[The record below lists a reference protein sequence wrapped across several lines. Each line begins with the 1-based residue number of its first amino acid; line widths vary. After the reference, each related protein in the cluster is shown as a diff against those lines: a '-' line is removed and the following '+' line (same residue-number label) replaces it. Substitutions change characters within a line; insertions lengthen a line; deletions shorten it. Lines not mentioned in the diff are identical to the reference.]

1 MSSAQQGL
9 WLAQKMTPE
18 VSNNPTMLWD
28 IAGEI
33 DLGVLDVA
41 LRRVFSETEATLVNF
56 REEADGLRQVIS
68 APGRLEP
75 FAVDVSA
82 EEDPERAARA
92 LLTGLVREPFDL
104 AHDML
109 FRVGSIRLAPARCLL
124 VVIFHH
130 TVADGFSVVSLLSR
144 RVAEVYTAL
153 HDGQPVPPSQFEGP
167 RALYEADRNYRKSPR
182 FAEDARFWKDYLAD
196 SPTPAQLP
204 RPGAGA
210 PGALS
215 PGSGERVEP
224 ADSWAGLAGAIGM
237 VSRVVTV
244 PGAEAAQWERTA
256 AQIGVRMST
265 LLVSAAAV
273 YLGRRCGLSDPL
285 FSLSVKNRRG
295 ALGHTPGL
303 TLNIVPIRARVPLS
317 SSFADIATA
326 VGEDVRVLLGHAEH
340 HITEIQR
347 GTGATGS
354 GRSPFG
360 PLVNVMPFVEA
371 LDFAG
376 SQAHLL
382 LGSWGIVEDLG
393 ISTYYDGREGGDLHI
408 RMDAPPALHT
418 EAELLAI
425 CRELV
430 EFIRAAVDRP
440 DIPVGRL
447 DILRPD
453 HRDLLTQLNDTA
465 APNPELTIPDLVRRQ
480 AEARPDAVAVTA
492 DGTSLTYR
500 ELEERSGRLAAELRR
515 RGVGPDSLV
524 AVVLPRSLEL
534 VTALLAVLKAGG
546 AYVPID
552 PAHPVERVELMMS
565 DVRPVLALTRTEH
578 AGVVPEDT
586 CPSVL
591 LDRLGALPDVVV
603 GSVGPVDRLAYVMFT
618 SGSTGAPKGIGVTQR
633 NMVDFVLDRGWSSG
647 HERVLL
653 RSPHAFDASTYELW
667 VPLTHGGTVVVAPPG
682 DLDTAT
688 LTEIL
693 ASGRITAVCLP
704 AALLNLIV
712 EHDPAC
718 LSGLTHVVTG
728 GERALPATI
737 RRAVRAC
744 PTTTF
749 VNVYGPTETTVAAT
763 CHSVTGGDPI
773 GDEIPIGLPTDNTR
787 VYVLDGAL
795 RLVPPGNAGEL
806 YLAGSGLARGYVGR
820 HGLTAERFVAC
831 PYGEAGERMY
841 RTGDIVSLAPSG
853 ELVFLGRADE
863 QVKIRGF
870 RIEPGEIEAV
880 LETHPGVTGAGV
892 IARED
897 PGAGGGKQL
906 VGYAAPADSVTAD
919 ELREFVAQRLPEFM
933 VPAVFVLLDQL
944 PVSPNGKLDRAALPA
959 PEVGAERYRAPRTP
973 REEAL
978 ARMFAEL
985 TGLDRVGIDDNFF
998 LLGGHSLLAA
1008 RLVNQVRAELGAE
1021 ISIGQ
1026 VFEAP
1031 TVADLAERLDTGAP
1045 VRPPL
1050 EPMPRPDRVPLSYAQ
1065 QRLWFLHRFE
1075 SPSATYH
1082 IPAVFRLTGEL
1093 DVAALTAAL
1102 GDVVARHEALRT
1114 LIAEDEQGVSYQRVV
1129 PAHEAA
1135 VDLPVVP
1142 VSPAAFTE
1150 AVTASAARLFD
1161 LTRDLP
1167 VRADLLRLSDREH
1180 VLVLVLHH
1188 IAGDGESVV
1197 PLGRDLSA
1205 AYASRHAGHAPTW
1218 SDLPVQYIDYALWQR
1233 QLLAEKAGQES
1244 LLDHQLSYWKEEL
1257 ADIPQPLS
1265 LPVDRPRP
1273 PVATHRGDLLDFTV
1287 GPELL
1292 AQVDELA
1299 REHGVTASIVLQAA
1313 LAVLLHQ
1320 MGSGDDIAIGSP
1332 IAGRTDEA
1340 SADLIGFFVNTWVLR
1355 VHLAGD
1361 MPFERI
1367 LEQVRDKALAAYD
1380 HQDVP
1385 FDRLVELINPDRS
1398 LAYHP
1403 LFQVMFA
1410 WQDTLPGF
1418 DLADVRAEWSV
1429 ASTGTAKFDLLFNL
1443 GPDPD
1448 GQGLRCGIEY
1458 ATDLFDRATVE
1469 RIAGRFIRVLR
1480 QVVGEP
1486 ARPVGTVDVLDTS
1499 EWAWLTEGYTGAVA
1513 PASVTAAHASDAA
1526 APETTLPEELAR
1538 RVAATPDAVAVLAD
1552 RTALTY
1558 QELDTRANRLA
1569 HELIRHGVGP
1579 ETVVAVALA
1588 RSPELAVAL
1597 LAVLKSGGAYLPVD
1611 PEDTGARTQFVLSD
1625 ARPRVIVTNEA
1636 TSAVLPG
1643 GDLPHLL
1650 ITEEVHPE
1658 DGHPDAAPC
1667 PARPDGLA
1675 CLLYV
1680 SGPTGQ
1686 PKGVALTHRNV
1697 LSLFTGARARCG
1709 FGPDDV
1715 WTWSHSPASDVSV
1728 WEMWGALLHGGRA
1741 VAVPSDVASS
1751 PEALWDLVVC
1761 DGVTVLSLVHSDF
1774 HELTRSALATFEH
1787 GLSSALRWVFLS
1799 GEETDPAGLQGWH
1812 PSQLPGAPTLV
1823 HTYGSA
1829 ETTVQVSHLDLT
1841 EALADQ
1847 DAVPAGR
1854 PIDGVRAYV
1863 LGPGLTPLPPGA
1875 VGEVYVAGAGVARGY
1890 HGSPGLTARWF
1901 VPDPYGPPGS
1911 RMYRTGDLARYD
1923 RAGGIEFTGRADAQV
1938 RIGGVR
1944 IDPAEIEAALLA
1956 YPGVARAAVVARDHL
1971 GEKRLVAYVAPVG
1984 PADTSGAVSIGD
1996 VDVDLNAGVT
2006 VGELRAFV
2014 ARRLPDSMVPAA
2026 IVVLDSLPV
2035 TAAGKLDR
2043 AALPEPERTGRA
2055 YRVPSSATEV
2065 ALARIYAEV
2074 LGLDRVGADDDF
2086 FAVGGESIRS
2096 IQVAVRARA
2105 AGIEITPRQVFE
2117 CRTVARLA
2125 EVAGVAAGV
2134 RGAALEELDG
2144 GALGWMPLTPIARY
2158 VLELGGNCDAFS
2170 QSMVLELPDGIDMVG
2185 LSTTLTAVLSH
2196 HPVLRSR
2203 LVAEPEAG
2211 LVVGDPVTVDGLIR
2225 QTDWDGGWSGAD
2237 WDRVLARELR
2247 AAADQL
2253 EPTVGHM
2260 ARFVWFRSPR
2270 GQGRLLVVLHHLVVD
2285 GVSWQILLSDL
2296 ATAWR
2301 RVSEGRAVELPPQ
2314 TTSVRRWSHALIEEA
2329 ARPGREA
2336 ESVLWKRVL
2345 SGPDPLLGTRPL
2357 DPSIDLM
2364 STGDSV
2370 QVELS
2375 AEVTRL
2381 LLTTLPAAF
2390 RCGANDGLLAALA
2403 VAVRQW
2409 RADGDPSVLIRLEG
2423 HGREEQVVPGA
2434 DLSRAVGWF
2443 TSMSPVR
2450 LDVGAHDP
2458 DEVCS
2463 GGPAA
2468 GDLMKSVKE
2477 QLLAIP
2483 DKGIG
2488 YGLLR
2493 YLNPRTRAELAPYPA
2508 GQITF
2513 NYLGG
2518 SPSADLPEEVR
2529 GLGWAPAP
2537 EAGGLLAPLA
2547 ADLPMM
2553 SALDVTAAVTGD
2565 GGARRL
2571 SATFSFA
2578 SGVLSREQVRE
2589 LAHAWQAALEGLAR
2603 HAASPEAGG
2612 LTPSDVS
2619 LVAVG
2624 QREIDRWR
2632 ARHAGLADI
2641 WPLTPLQSGLL
2652 FHASL
2657 AGSSFDAYQVQ
2668 LVFHLAGQV
2677 DPERMRVAGQA
2688 LLDRHASLRAGF
2700 VSAASGEPVQIV
2712 VDGVTLPWQDL
2723 DLRDLPAPERDEA
2736 LGRFLAEGLA
2746 SHFALD
2752 TPPLL
2757 RLTLARTGP
2766 ERAELVLT
2774 SHHVLFDGWSLPILM
2789 KELLHLYATGGDPSA
2804 LPRHRDYGLFLE
2816 WLTRQDRDEAADV
2829 WAEELDGIEE
2839 PTLVVARTASET
2851 SAPELTKSEPEVSEQ
2866 PASDPAASEATAS
2879 GSLAAAPA
2887 TAEIGHIDVPL
2898 SAADS
2903 QELSRRAAE
2912 LGVTVNT
2919 VLQGAW
2925 GLLLAAL
2932 TGRQDVVFG
2941 ATVSGRPPA
2950 VAGADSM
2957 VGMFVN
2963 TVPVRVRCTP
2973 SDTAAGL
2980 LTGLQDRQAALLEH
2994 HHYGLTDIHR
3004 LTGLDAL
3011 FDTLVAFE
3019 SYPVDRAGI
3028 SDANAAAGIEVTGI
3042 RPFTVTHYPMTV
3054 MASADPHLRLSLQY
3068 RQGLFQRE
3076 AAEAIAAR
3084 FARVLR
3090 FFTGAPDRPV
3100 AEADVLAPGERERL
3114 LYAYNDTAAS
3124 VSAVTLPDLFARQAA
3139 QTPTAVAV
3147 VDETTTLTYQ
3157 QLNARANRLAHG
3169 LIAHGVGPEAVVA
3182 VALPRSAD
3190 LVVAILSVLKA
3201 GGSYLPVD
3209 PDFPGT
3215 RLDFVLTDAR
3225 PRLILTDDATAA
3237 VLPCPDIP
3245 RARLDEL
3252 AATTATDPAH
3262 RARPDNPAYLM
3273 YTSGSTGTPKGVVI
3287 THGNV
3292 VNGVAQLVDRLG
3304 VPAGWRM
3311 LAGTSIGFD
3320 VSVFEMFTTLATGGT
3335 VEVVRDVLVLG
3346 ERESWAGGVISTVPS
3361 AFAELADRLP
3371 GRVSAD
3377 AVVFAGEA
3385 LPARL
3390 AVQAQ
3395 KTLPGTR
3402 VINAYGQSETFYA
3415 TAFTMPADQDGPS
3428 TGSVPIG
3435 TPLGNVRV
3443 YVLGHTLAPVPEG
3456 VTGELYVAGASMGRG
3471 YHGRAG
3477 LTAQRFVPD
3486 PYGPPGSRMY
3496 RTGDLGHWNADGELE
3511 YAGRADA
3518 QVKVRGYRIEPAEVE
3533 AALAAHPAVGQ
3544 AVVVPRTTSG
3554 TVRLVAYVVLGAPA
3568 SADELRAFIAARL
3581 PAFMVPSGVVVLDRF
3596 PLTPSGKLDRRALP
3610 EPEFAGTAYRAPRTR
3625 REEALAELFAEV
3637 LGVEQVGVDDDF
3649 FALGGHS
3656 LLATRLVGRIRAELD
3671 TEVPIRA
3678 VLEATTVARLAV
3690 RLVAGDQARR
3700 PALTRAERPERIP
3713 LSFAQRRLWF
3723 IDRFEGPSATYNLPL
3738 VVRLHGELNV
3748 AALGAAL
3755 LDLLGRHE
3763 SLRTLIA
3770 EDERGVAY
3778 QRVLL
3783 ADEVALDLPVLPV
3796 TEDEVPGTVAELIAQ
3811 AFDVYVEI
3819 PVRARL
3825 LRLARDEHVLV
3836 LVIHHIAAD
3845 GGSAAALTR
3854 DLSVAY
3860 AARREGRPPEWPDLP
3875 VQYADYTL
3883 WQSRLLGEESDPGS
3897 ILAQQSDYWRRELAD
3912 VPVPLALPTDRPRPP
3927 VASHRGGRVDFTIDP
3942 GVMAGVEALARGG
3955 EATASMVLQSALAVL
3970 VHQLGGGDDVTIG
3983 SPIAGRTDEAL
3994 AELVGF
4000 FVNTWVLRVGLSGNP
4015 SFAELLDQVRDK
4027 AMTAYD
4033 NQDAP
4038 FERLVEL
4045 INPERSTAYHPLFQ
4059 IMFAWQ
4065 NTVPL
4070 DLDLRGLRIEEE
4082 PVPAATA
4089 KFDLLVNLT
4098 PDPADG
4104 GALGV
4109 FEYATDLFDQ
4119 DTVERLAAQFV
4130 QVLRQ
4135 VVDDPAVRIGSVD
4148 ILDEG
4153 ERDRLVRDFNDTAA
4167 PLPALTV
4174 VDLFDR
4180 QAAETPDA
4188 VAVVCGDTELTYRE
4202 LAARAGRLA
4211 QALAREG
4218 VGPETLVAV
4227 ALPRTPDLVAAL
4239 LAVLMTGGA
4248 YLPIDP
4254 AYPSGRLGHVLAD
4267 ARPRLVLTDPAT
4279 EEVLPHDDTPR
4290 LYLDDLRGEP
4300 NRPRAAVSQQNL
4312 AYLMYTS
4319 GSTGTPKG
4327 VGITHEGVTN
4337 GVLAL
4342 ISAAGVTRGTRM
4354 MAGTS
4359 VNFDVSLFELF
4370 TTLCAGGT
4378 VELVRDVLV
4387 LDERGGWSGGVIS
4400 TVPSVFADL
4409 VERIADRTTVDTVVF
4424 AGEALRSGLVR
4435 RVRAELPGVRLIN
4448 AYGQSES
4455 FYASTFEVPSHV
4467 EQLDTDTVP
4476 VGRPLANMRMYVLGA
4491 GLAPVPTG
4499 VAGELYVAG
4508 PVGRGYHGR
4517 PGLTAERF
4525 VPDPFGPEGARMF
4538 RTGDLAR
4545 WNQDGQLEYAG
4556 RADAQ
4561 VKVRGFR
4568 IEPGEVEAALTAYP
4582 GVAQAVVI
4590 ATESGSGGKRLLGY
4604 VVPAGAAPADSV
4616 DLTAGVSAGELRGF
4630 VAARLPDY
4638 MVPAAFVVLDRLP
4651 LTANGKL
4658 DRAAL
4663 PEPEFTGT
4671 TYRAPG
4677 SAQEQILAEVYAE
4690 VLGLAEVGID
4700 DDFFAIGGDSI
4711 RSIQVVTRS
4720 RALGVEVTPRQVF
4733 ECRTVAEL
4741 AESALANGTP
4751 SAGQGLPELDGGG
4764 TGWMPHLPAARH
4776 LLELGGGH
4784 DRFSMAMALDL
4795 PKDINWDGLLATVS
4809 AVVDRHDVLRSHL
4822 VTEPEEGLVVTAPGS
4837 VDVGLWMG
4845 LADWDPA
4852 DVWERRVAEELDAA
4866 AGRLEPAAGVMAQFV
4881 WLRHDEGPGWLL
4893 VVLHHLVVDGVS
4905 WRILLPDFAAAWER
4919 VRDGRPA
4926 ALPEVATSARR
4937 WSHAVV
4943 EEASRPVR
4951 EAELPVWRGQL
4962 SGPDPVIGSRRL
4974 DPAVDVTST
4983 VDTVR
4988 AELSAPT
4995 TEALLTTVPAAFHG
5009 GVNDGLL
5016 AALALAV
5023 RQWRDTEDTSVLLR
5037 LEGHGR
5043 EEQVVPGADLSRTL
5057 GWFTSMFPVRLE
5069 VGGIDVEE
5077 VLGGGE
5083 AAARLIKSVKEQL
5096 LAIPDKG
5103 IGYGLLRYLNPQT
5116 GSELA
5121 GCPQAQIGFNYLGQF
5136 TSSDMPETVRDLGWS
5151 AVPGI
5156 GAPTP
5161 DADMP
5166 VMSAL
5171 EVSAAVID
5179 TDQGPRL
5186 TTVFTFPTG
5195 VLSSGEVRKLADLW
5209 CAALEGLA
5217 RHVAQ
5222 PGAGGLTP
5230 SDLPLVSVSQY
5241 DIDKWEERHP
5251 GVVDVWPLS
5260 AMQSGMLFHS
5270 MLADTSSDPY
5280 HMQLVFHLAGPVDPA
5295 RMRAAG
5301 QALLNR
5307 FAALRTAFVNDSAG
5321 HLVQLV
5327 LDGVELPWRQLD
5339 LSELA
5344 EDERQRAFE
5353 RLLAEDQAAHFDP
5366 AVPPLLRMTWVGM
5379 GPDRSELVFTANH
5392 ALFDGW
5398 SLPLLMQDLLRLYGT
5413 RADTSVLPRT
5423 RSYRDFLAWLAQ
5435 RDREE
5440 SARAWAEELAGLQE
5454 PTTLVPDARPGAAQ
5468 KGYGQVEVAL
5478 PSDVARELSRRA
5490 AELGITLNTVV
5501 QGAWA
5506 IVLGQLTGRQD
5517 LVFGATVSGR
5527 PPAVADADSMVGLFI
5542 NTVPV
5547 RVRCAPQDTLAGL
5560 LTDLQ
5565 ARQAALL
5572 DHHSYGLIDI
5582 QEAAGLGN
5590 LFDSIVVFESFPVD
5604 RVGLTDAHTSAG
5616 IAITGIRPLTGTHYP
5631 LMVAADAA
5639 PYLRVGLQYQDTW
5652 FDRVT
5657 AQDIAA
5663 RLGRVLR
5670 HLAADPGLPVRLVDM
5685 LGQAERDRLLHEVND
5700 TAEPVPALTV
5710 PALFE
5715 RQAAA
5720 TPDAVAVVFDGAT
5733 LTYQE
5738 VNTRANR
5745 LAHRLIEHGVGPERQ
5760 VALLLPR
5767 SADLVVAMLAVL
5779 KAGGA
5784 YVPVDPAYPADRVRL
5799 MLTDVASVAVLTD
5812 QATAGGL
5819 PTTALP
5825 CLLVEEELLVDG
5837 AGGDTAPDPTD
5848 AHRIGALRPGNLA
5861 YVIYTSGS
5869 TGTPKGVAMTHDNVV
5884 NSVSTMASLLGTG
5897 AAPRVLAS
5905 TSVSFDVSVFEIFTT
5920 LGTGGSVEVVRDILA
5935 LGEREAWSGS
5945 VLSSA
5950 PSAFDELLH
5959 HLGTTVTADTVVFAG
5974 EPLTPAVLDRTRAAM
5989 PGVRIVNGYG
5999 PTETFYAS
6007 TYTVPDASA
6016 VPDTGAGGAPGP
6028 GSVPIGGPLGN
6039 VRMYVLDEW
6048 LRPVPPGVAG
6058 ELYIAGAGLARGY
6071 LGQPALTATRFVP
6084 DPFDAE
6090 RGGSRLYR
6098 TGDVVRWTPAGVL
6111 EYLGRADDQV
6121 KVRGFRIEPG
6131 EIEAVLASHPGVSQA
6146 VVVARDLQMGGGKQ
6160 LAGYV
6165 VPVRPGTPAEGMEPL
6180 DGAAVRR
6187 FAGERLPDFMVPAVV
6202 TVIDAVPLTP
6212 NGKLDRQALP
6222 DPEFDAV
6229 NEYRPPRTARE
6240 QALAEL
6246 FAEVLGVDRVGIDDD
6261 FFLLGGHSLLATRLI
6276 ARIRAALGVEVPIRL
6291 VFESPTVA
6299 GLAAKW
6305 TDMAASRR
6313 PRLRKMTEE

>member
-1 MSSAQQGL
+1 MPASAPSGLLRRTEGTAILLSFGVSAAQQGL

-28 IAGEI
+28 IAGEV
-33 DLGVLDVA
+33 DLGVLDDA
-41 LRRVFSETEATLVNF
+41 LRRVFGETEAALVNF

-68 APGRLEP
+68 FPGRLAP
-75 FAVDVSA
+75 FTADVSE

-92 LLTGLVREPFDL
+92 LLADLVREPFDL
-104 AHDML
+104 ARDTL
-109 FRVGSIRLAPARCLL
+109 FRVGSVRLAPARCLL

-130 TVADGFSVVSLLSR
+130 TVADGFGVVSLLSH

-153 HDGQPVPPSQFEGP
+153 HNGQPVPPSRFEGP
-167 RALYEADRNYRKSPR
+167 QALYEADRNYRESPR
-182 FAEDARFWKDYLAD
+182 FAEDAQFWKDYLAD
-196 SPTPAQLP
+196 SPPPAQLP
-204 RPGAGA
+204 RPGVGA
-210 PGALS
+210 SGAL
-215 PGSGERVEP
+215 GRDSGERGES
-224 ADSWAGLAGAIGM
+224 ADIWAGLAGAIGM
-237 VSRVVTV
+237 ASRVISV
-244 PGAEAAQWERTA
+244 PGAEAAQWERA
-256 AQIGVRMST
+256 AAKIGVRMST
-265 LLVSAAAV
+265 FLVAAAAV

-295 ALGHTPGL
+295 ALGRTPGL

-317 SSFADIATA
+317 SSFTDIAAA
-326 VGEDVRVLLGHAEH
+326 VGEDVRVLLGHAEY
-340 HITEIQR
+340 HISDIQR
-347 GTGATGS
+347 GAGATGS
-354 GRSPFG
+354 GRSSFG
-360 PLVNVMPFVEA
+360 PLVNVMPFVKA

-393 ISTYYDGREGGDLHI
+393 ISTYYDGREDGDLHI

-418 EAELLAI
+418 GSDLLRM
-425 CRELV
+425 CGDLV

-440 DIPVGRL
+440 DLPVGRL
-447 DILRPD
+447 EVLRPA
-453 HRDLLTQLNDTA
+453 HRDLLARLNDTA
-465 APNPELTIPDLVRRQ
+465 TPHPELTIPDLVRRQ
-480 AEARPDAVAVTA
+480 AEATPDAVAVSA
-492 DGTSLTYR
+492 DGISLTYR
-500 ELEERSGRLAAELRR
+500 ELEERSGGLAAELRR

-524 AVVLPRSLEL
+524 AVVLPRSPEL

-552 PAHPVERVELMMS
+552 PAHPVERVGLMMS
-565 DVRPVLALTRTEH
+565 DARPALALTRTEH
-578 AGVVPEDT
+578 AGAVPEST

-591 LDRLGALPDVVV
+591 LDRLGPLSDAVA
-603 GSVGPVDRLAYVMFT
+603 GSGGPVDRLAYVMFT
-618 SGSTGAPKGIGVTQR
+618 SGSTGAPKGIGVTHR
-633 NMVDFVLDRGWSSG
+633 NMVDFVLDRAWSSG

-688 LTEIL
+688 LTGIL
-693 ASGRITAVCLP
+693 AGGRITAVCLP

-763 CHSVTGGDPI
+763 CHSVTAGDPV
-773 GDEIPIGLPTDNTR
+773 GDEVPIGLPTDNTR
-787 VYVLDGAL
+787 AHVLDGAL
-795 RLVPPGNAGEL
+795 RRVPPGSAGEL
-806 YLAGSGLARGYVGR
+806 YLSGPGLARGYVGR

-841 RTGDIVSLAPSG
+841 RTGDIVALAPSG
-853 ELVFLGRADE
+853 RLVFLGRADD

-880 LETHPGVTGAGV
+880 LETHPDVTAAGV
-892 IARED
+892 VARED
-897 PGAGGGKQL
+897 PGAGGGRQL
-906 VGYAAPADSVTAD
+906 VAYAAPADSLTVG
-919 ELREFVAQRLPEFM
+919 EVREFLARRVPEFM
-933 VPAVFVLLDQL
+933 VPAAVVLLDRL
-944 PVSPNGKLDRAALPA
+944 PVSPNGKLDRAALPD
-959 PEVGAERYRAPRTP
+959 PEAGTETYRAPRTP

-985 TGLDRVGIDDNFF
+985 TGLDRIGIDDNFF

-1031 TVADLAERLDTGAP
+1031 TVAGLAERLDTGAP

-1050 EPMPRPDRVPLSYAQ
+1050 EPMPRPDPVPLSYAQ

-1075 SPSATYH
+1075 GPSATYH
-1082 IPAVFRLTGEL
+1082 IPAVFRLTGDL

-1114 LIAEDEQGVSYQRVV
+1114 LIAEDGQGVPYQRVV
-1129 PAHEAA
+1129 PASEA
-1135 VDLPVVP
+1135 VVGMPVVP
-1142 VSPAAFTE
+1142 VSPAALTE

-1161 LTRDLP
+1161 LARDLP
-1167 VRADLLRLSDREH
+1167 VRADLLRLSDRDH

-1197 PLGRDLSA
+1197 PLGRDLAA

-1218 SDLPVQYIDYALWQR
+1218 PELPVQYIDYTLWQR
-1233 QLLAEKAGQES
+1233 RLLAEKPGEES
-1244 LLDHQLSYWKEEL
+1244 LLAHQCSYWEREL
-1257 ADIPQPLS
+1257 AGIPQPLP

-1287 GPELL
+1287 GPELS

-1313 LAVLLHQ
+1313 LAVLLFQ
-1320 MGSGDDIAIGSP
+1320 MGGGDDITIGSP

-1355 VHLAGD
+1355 VRVAGD
-1361 MPFERI
+1361 LPFARV

-1380 HQDVP
+1380 HQEVP

-1398 LAYHP
+1398 LAHHP

-1418 DLADVRAEWSV
+1418 ELAGVRAEWSV

-1443 GPDPD
+1443 GPEPD
-1448 GQGLRCGIEY
+1448 GQGLRGGIEY
-1458 ATDLFDRATVE
+1458 ATDLFDRETVE
-1469 RIAGRFIRVLR
+1469 RMAGRFVRALR
-1480 QVVGEP
+1480 QVVGDP
-1486 ARPVGTVDVLDTS
+1486 ARPVGTVDVLDAG
-1499 EWAWLTEGYTGAVA
+1499 EWNRLTEGHTGAVA
-1513 PASVTAAHASDAA
+1513 PVPGTAA
-1526 APETTLPEELAR
+1526 PGTTLPGELAR
-1538 RVAATPDAVAVLAD
+1538 HVAATPHAVAVLAD

-1558 QELDTRANRLA
+1558 QELDTRAGLLA
-1569 HELIRHGVGP
+1569 RELTRQGVGP
-1579 ETVVAVALA
+1579 ETVVAVALP
-1588 RSPELAVAL
+1588 RSAELAVAL
-1597 LAVLKSGGAYLPVD
+1597 LAVLKSGGVYLPVD
-1611 PEDTGARTQFVLSD
+1611 PEDTSARTQFVLSD
-1625 ARPRVIVTNEA
+1625 ARPRVILTNEE
-1636 TSAVLPG
+1636 TLAVLPR

-1650 ITEEVHPE
+1650 ITEEVRPE
-1658 DGHPDAAPC
+1658 DGHPDAVPC

-1680 SGPTGQ
+1680 SGPTGR
-1686 PKGVALTHRNV
+1686 PEGVALTHRSV

-1728 WEMWGALLHGGRA
+1728 WELWGALLHGGRA
-1741 VAVPSDVASS
+1741 VVVPRDVARS
-1751 PEALWDLVVC
+1751 PEAFWDLVVC
-1761 DGVTVLSLVHSDF
+1761 DGVTVLSMVPSGF
-1774 HELTRSALATFEH
+1774 HELTRSAQASFEH
-1787 GLSSALRWVFLS
+1787 GLSSALRWVFLD
-1799 GEETDPAGLQGWH
+1799 GEETDPTGLQGWH
-1812 PSQLPGAPTLV
+1812 PSRLPGAPALV
-1823 HTYGSA
+1823 HTYGST
-1829 ETTVQVSHLDLT
+1829 ETTGQVSHLDLT

-1847 DAVPAGR
+1847 DTVVPAGWL
-1854 PIDGVRAYV
+1854 IDGARAHV

-1875 VGEVYVAGAGVARGY
+1875 VGEVYVAGPGVARGY
-1890 HGSPGLTARWF
+1890 HGSPGLTARRF

-1923 RAGGIEFTGRADAQV
+1923 RSGRMEFTGRADVQV
-1938 RIGGVR
+1938 RIGGAR

-1956 YPGVARAAVVARDHL
+1956 CPGVARAAVVARADHL
-1971 GEKRLVAYVAPVG
+1971 GEQRLVAYVAPVG
-1984 PADTSGAVSIGD
+1984 PADTGGAVSIGD

-2006 VGELRAFV
+2006 VGEVRAFV
-2014 ARRLPDSMVPAA
+2014 ARRLPDSMVPAV

-2035 TAAGKLDR
+2035 TAAGTLDR
-2043 AALPEPERTGRA
+2043 SALPEPEHTGRT
-2055 YRVPSSATEV
+2055 YRVPSSATET

-2117 CRTVARLA
+2117 CRTVTRLA
-2125 EVAGVAAGV
+2125 EVAGVAADG

-2144 GALGWMPLTPIARY
+2144 GALGWMPLAPIARY
-2158 VLELGGNCDAFS
+2158 VLGLGGNCDAFC
-2170 QSMVLELPDGIDMVG
+2170 QSTVLELPDGIDTVG
-2185 LSTTLTAVLSH
+2185 LSTTLTAVLNH

-2203 LVAEPEAG
+2203 LVVEPEAG
-2211 LVVGDPVTVDGLIR
+2211 LVVGDPVAVDGLIR
-2225 QTDWDGGWSGAD
+2225 RITWDGGWSGAD

-2247 AAADQL
+2247 AAANL
-2253 EPTVGHM
+2253 LKPTAGHM

-2285 GVSWQILLSDL
+2285 GVAWQILSSDL

-2301 RVSEGRAVELPPQ
+2301 QVSKGHAVELPPQ
-2314 TTSVRRWSHALIEEA
+2314 TTSVRRWAHALTEEA
-2329 ARPGREA
+2329 HRPGREA
-2336 ESVLWKRVL
+2336 ESALWKGVL
-2345 SGPDPLLGTRPL
+2345 SGTDPLLGTRPL
-2357 DPSIDLM
+2357 DPAIDLM

-2370 QVELS
+2370 RVELS

-2381 LLTTLPAAF
+2381 LVTSLPAAF

-2409 RADGDPSVLIRLEG
+2409 RADDDPSVLIRLEG

-2434 DLSRAVGWF
+2434 DVSRTVGWF
-2443 TSMSPVR
+2443 TSMFPVR
-2450 LDVGAHDP
+2450 LDAGAHDP
-2458 DEVCS
+2458 DEVRS

-2477 QLLAIP
+2477 QLLATP

-2493 YLNPRTRAELAPYPA
+2493 YMNHRTRAELDPYPA

-2518 SPSADLPEEVR
+2518 FSAADLPEVVR

-2537 EAGGLLAPLA
+2537 EAGGIMAPPA
-2547 ADLPMM
+2547 ADQPMM
-2553 SALDVTAAVTGD
+2553 SALDVTACVTGD

-2571 SATFSFA
+2571 SATFTFA
-2578 SGVLSREQVRE
+2578 TGVLARDRVRE

-2603 HAASPEAGG
+2603 HAASPGAGG

-2624 QREIDRWR
+2624 QREIDRWE
-2632 ARHAGLADI
+2632 ARHPGLSDI

-2657 AGSSFDAYQVQ
+2657 AGPSFDAYQVQ

-2677 DPERMRVAGQA
+2677 DPERMRAAGQA
-2688 LLDRHASLRAGF
+2688 LLDRHAGLRAGF
-2700 VSAASGEPVQIV
+2700 VSAANGEPVQIV
-2712 VDGVTLPWQDL
+2712 VDGITLPWQDI
-2723 DLRDLPAPERDEA
+2723 DVRGLPAPERDEA
-2736 LGRFLAEGLA
+2736 FGRFLAEDLA

-2757 RLTLARTGP
+2757 RLTLIRTGP
-2766 ERAELVLT
+2766 DRAELVLT

-2816 WLTRQDRDEAADV
+2816 WLARQDRDEAEDV
-2829 WAEELDGIEE
+2829 WAEELDGVEE
-2839 PTLVVARTASET
+2839 PTLLVARTASG
-2851 SAPELTKSEPEVSEQ
+2851 
-2866 PASDPAASEATAS
+2866 PAVPEATAS
-2879 GSLAAAPA
+2879 GAPEAVPA
-2887 TAEIGHIDVPL
+2887 TAEIGHMDVPL

-2903 QELSRRAAE
+2903 RELSRRAAE

-2925 GLLLAAL
+2925 GLLLSML
-2932 TGRQDVVFG
+2932 TGQQDVVFG

-2950 VAGADSM
+2950 VAGADAM

-2963 TVPVRVRCTP
+2963 TVPVRVGCAP
-2973 SDTAAGL
+2973 SDTVAGL
-2980 LTGLQDRQAALLEH
+2980 LSRLQDRQAALLEH

-3004 LTGLDAL
+3004 LTGLDTL

-3019 SYPVDRAGI
+3019 SYPMDRVGI
-3028 SDANAAAGIEVTGI
+3028 SEANAAAGIEVTGI
-3042 RPFTVTHYPMTV
+3042 RPFTVTHYPLTV
-3054 MASADPHLRLSLQY
+3054 MAAADPHLRLSLQY
-3068 RQGLFQRE
+3068 RQSLFQRE

-3090 FFTGAPDRPV
+3090 FFTGAADRPV

-3114 LYAYNDTAAS
+3114 LHAYNDT
-3124 VSAVTLPDLFARQAA
+3124 VTPVPAVTLPDLFARQVA
-3139 QTPTAVAV
+3139 QTPAAVAV
-3147 VDETTTLTYQ
+3147 VDETTTLTYR
-3157 QLNARANRLAHG
+3157 QLDARANRLAHG
-3169 LIAHGVGPEAVVA
+3169 LIEHGVRPEDVVA
-3182 VALPRSAD
+3182 VALSRSAD
-3190 LVVAILSVLKA
+3190 LVVAILAVLKA

-3209 PDFPGT
+3209 PEFPGT
-3215 RLDFVLTDAR
+3215 RLDFVLNDAR
-3225 PRLILTDDATAA
+3225 PRLILTDASTAA
-3237 VLPCPDIP
+3237 VLPCPGIP
-3245 RARLDEL
+3245 RARPDEL
-3252 AATTATDPAH
+3252 AVTTATDPAH
-3262 RARPDNPAYLM
+3262 HARPDNPAYLM

-3292 VNGVAQLVDRLG
+3292 VNGVAQMVDRLG

-3320 VSVFEMFTTLATGGT
+3320 VSVFEMFTTLTTGGT

-3346 ERESWAGGVISTVPS
+3346 ERESWAGGVLSTVPS

-3385 LPARL
+3385 LPAGL
-3390 AVQAQ
+3390 VPQARQ
-3395 KTLPGTR
+3395 ALPGTR

-3415 TAFTMPADQDGPS
+3415 TAFTVPAHQDGPP

-3443 YVLGHTLAPVPEG
+3443 YVLGPTLAPVPEG
-3456 VTGELYVAGASMGRG
+3456 VTGELYVAGASTGRG

-3486 PYGPPGSRMY
+3486 PYGPPGARMY
-3496 RTGDLGHWNADGELE
+3496 RTGDLGRWNGDGELE

-3518 QVKVRGYRIEPAEVE
+3518 QVKVRGYRIEPAEAE

-3544 AVVVPRTTSG
+3544 AVVVPRTTGG

-3568 SADELRAFIAARL
+3568 SADELRAFVAARL

-3610 EPEFAGTAYRAPRTR
+3610 EPEFAGTVYRAPRTR

-3637 LGVEQVGVDDDF
+3637 LGVDRVGVDDDF
-3649 FALGGHS
+3649 FARGGHS

-3671 TEVPIRA
+3671 TEVPIRS
-3678 VLEATTVARLAV
+3678 VLEAPTVARLAA
-3690 RLVAGDQARR
+3690 RLVAGERLRR
-3700 PALTRAERPERIP
+3700 PALTRVERPERIP

-3738 VVRLHGELNV
+3738 AVRLHGELNV
-3748 AALGAAL
+3748 AALRDAL

-3763 SLRTLIA
+3763 SLRTLVA
-3770 EDERGVAY
+3770 EDEHGVAY
-3778 QRVLL
+3778 QRVLP
-3783 ADEVALDLPVLPV
+3783 AGQVPLDLPVLLV
-3796 TEDEVPGTVAELIAQ
+3796 TEDEVPGTVAGLVTE
-3811 AFDVYVEI
+3811 AFDVYVDV
-3819 PVRARL
+3819 PLRARL
-3825 LRLARDEHVLV
+3825 LRRAADEHVLV

-3854 DLSVAY
+3854 DLSAAY
-3860 AARREGRPPEWPDLP
+3860 AARCEGRPPQWEDLP

-3897 ILAQQSDYWRRELAD
+3897 ILAQQTDYWRRELAD
-3912 VPVPLALPTDRPRPP
+3912 VPAPLALPTDRPRPP
-3927 VASHRGGRVDFTIDP
+3927 AASHRGGRVGFTIDP
-3942 GVMAGVEALARGG
+3942 GVMAGVAELARGG
-3955 EATASMVLQSALAVL
+3955 EATASMVLQAALAVL
-3970 VHQLGGGDDVTIG
+3970 VHHLGGGDDVTIG

-3994 AELVGF
+3994 ADLVGF

-4015 SFAELLDQVRDK
+4015 SFAQLLDQVRDK
-4027 AMTAYD
+4027 ATTAYD

-4065 NTVPL
+4065 NTAPL

-4098 PDPADG
+4098 PDPVGG

-4119 DTVERLAAQFV
+4119 ETVERLADRFV

-4135 VVDDPAVRIGSVD
+4135 VVDDPAVRVGSVD
-4148 ILDEG
+4148 ILGEG
-4153 ERDRLVRDFNDTAA
+4153 ERGRLVRDVNDTAV

-4180 QAAETPDA
+4180 QAAGTPDA
-4188 VAVVCGDTELTYRE
+4188 VAVVCGDMELTYRE
-4202 LAARAGRLA
+4202 LAARAGCLA
-4211 QALAREG
+4211 QALGRAG
-4218 VGPETLVAV
+4218 IGPESLVAV
-4227 ALPRTPDLVAAL
+4227 ALPRTTDLVAAL

-4267 ARPRLVLTDPAT
+4267 ARPRLLLTDPAT

-4290 LYLDDLRGEP
+4290 RYLDDLYGEP
-4300 NRPRAAVSQQNL
+4300 DRPRAAVNPQNL

-4327 VGITHEGVTN
+4327 VGITHESVTN

-4342 ISAAGVTRGTRM
+4342 IQATGVTRTTRM
-4354 MAGTS
+4354 LAGAS

-4387 LDERGGWSGGVIS
+4387 LDERGGWSGGVVS

-4409 VERIADRTTVDTVVF
+4409 VERIADRITVDTVVF

-4435 RVRAELPGVRLIN
+4435 RVRAALPGVRLIN

-4455 FYASTFEVPSHV
+4455 FYAAAFEVPAH
-4467 EQLDTDTVP
+4467 EAEWDTDTVP

-4499 VAGELYVAG
+4499 VVGELYVSG

-4517 PGLTAERF
+4517 PGPTAERF
-4525 VPDPFGPEGARMF
+4525 VPDPFGPEGARMY

-4545 WNQDGQLEYAG
+4545 WNRAGQLEYAG

-4582 GVAQAVVI
+4582 GVAQAAVI
-4590 ATESGSGGKRLLGY
+4590 ATESGTGGKHLVGY
-4604 VVPAGAAPADSV
+4604 VVPAGAASAGSV

-4671 TYRAPG
+4671 TYRAPA

-4711 RSIQVVTRS
+4711 RSIQVVTRA
-4720 RALGVEVTPRQVF
+4720 RAKGVDITPRQVF
-4733 ECRTVAEL
+4733 ECRTVAGL
-4741 AESALANGTP
+4741 AESASVNGTP
-4751 SAGQGLPELDGGG
+4751 SAGRGLPELDGGG

-4776 LLELGGGH
+4776 LLELSGGR

-4795 PKDINWDGLLATVS
+4795 PKGIDWDGLLATVS
-4809 AVVDRHDVLRSHL
+4809 AVVDRHDVLRSRL
-4822 VTEPEEGLVVTAPGS
+4822 VTEPGEGLVVSAPGS
-4837 VDVGLWMG
+4837 VGVALRVRV
-4845 LADWDPA
+4845 ADWEPA

-4866 AGRLEPAAGVMAQFV
+4866 AGRLDPAAGVMAQFV
-4881 WLRHDEGPGWLL
+4881 WLRHDAGPGWLL
-4893 VVLHHLVVDGVS
+4893 VALHHLVVDGVS

-4919 VRDGRPA
+4919 VCDGRT
-4926 ALPEVATSARR
+4926 ALLPGVATSARR
-4937 WSHAVV
+4937 WSHALV
-4943 EEASRPVR
+4943 EEANRPGR
-4951 EAELPVWRGQL
+4951 EAELPVWRAQL
-4962 SGPDPVIGSRRL
+4962 GGPDPVIGSRRL
-4974 DPAVDVTST
+4974 EPAVDVTST

-4988 AELSAPT
+4988 ADMPVPT

-5023 RQWRDTEDTSVLLR
+5023 TQWRGTEDTSVLLR
-5037 LEGHGR
+5037 IEGHGR

-5069 VGGIDVEE
+5069 VGGTDAEE
-5077 VLGGGE
+5077 VFGGGE
-5083 AAARLIKSVKEQL
+5083 GAATLVKSVKEQL

-5103 IGYGLLRYLNPQT
+5103 IGYGLLRYLNPRT
-5116 GSELA
+5116 GPELA
-5121 GCPQAQIGFNYLGQF
+5121 ACPQPQIGFNYLGQF
-5136 TSSDMPETVRDLGWS
+5136 TSSDMPETVGGPGWS

-5171 EVSAAVID
+5171 EVSAVVID
-5179 TDQGPRL
+5179 TGQGPQL
-5186 TTVFTFPTG
+5186 SMVFTFPTG
-5195 VLSSGEVRKLADLW
+5195 VLSSGEVRRLADLW

-5217 RHVAQ
+5217 RHVAR

-5241 DIDKWEERHP
+5241 DIDQWEERYP
-5251 GVVDVWPLS
+5251 GVADVWPLS

-5270 MLADTSSDPY
+5270 MLADTVSDPY
-5280 HMQLVFHLAGPVDPA
+5280 HMQLVFHLVGPVDPA

-5301 QALLNR
+5301 QALLDR
-5307 FAALRTAFVNDSAG
+5307 FAALRTAFVTDASG
-5321 HLVQLV
+5321 HAVQLV
-5327 LDGVELPWRQLD
+5327 LEGLELPWRQLD
-5339 LSELA
+5339 LSEPA
-5344 EDERQRAFE
+5344 EDERQEAFE
-5353 RLLAEDQAAHFDP
+5353 RLLAEDRMAHFDP

-5379 GPDRSELVFTANH
+5379 GPDRSELVLTANH

-5435 RDREE
+5435 RNHEE

-5454 PTTLVPDARPGAAQ
+5454 PTTLVPDARPGVTQ
-5468 KGYGQVEVAL
+5468 KGTGQVEVAL
-5478 PSDVARELSRRA
+5478 PPDVARELSRRA

-5560 LTDLQ
+5560 LTGLQ

-5572 DHHSYGLIDI
+5572 DHHSHRLTDI

-5590 LFDSIVVFESFPVD
+5590 LFDTLVVFESFPVD

-5631 LMVAADAA
+5631 LMVAADAS

-5652 FDRVT
+5652 FDRDA

-5670 HLAADPGLPVRLVDM
+5670 HLAADPSLPVRLVDT
-5685 LGQAERDRLLHEVND
+5685 LGQAERHRLLHEVND
-5700 TAEPVPALTV
+5700 TGEPVPALTV

-5733 LTYQE
+5733 STYRE

-5745 LAHRLIEHGVGPERQ
+5745 LAHRLIEHGVGPERR

-5767 SADLVVAMLAVL
+5767 SAELVVAMLAVL

-5784 YVPVDPAYPADRVRL
+5784 YMPVDPAYPADRVRL
-5799 MLTDVASVAVLTD
+5799 MLTDAAPVAALTD
-5812 QATAGGL
+5812 RATAGKV
-5819 PTTALP
+5819 PTTAVP
-5825 CLLVEEELLVDG
+5825 RLLIEEELLDAG
-5837 AGGDTAPDPTD
+5837 TGGDAAPDPTD
-5848 AHRIGALRPGNLA
+5848 AHRTGALRPGNLA

-5869 TGTPKGVAMTHDNVV
+5869 TGMPKGVAMTHANMV
-5884 NSVSTMASLLGTG
+5884 NSVSTMASLLGPG

-5905 TSVSFDVSVFEIFTT
+5905 TSIAFDVSVFEVFVA
-5920 LGTGGSVEVVRDILA
+5920 LCTGGSVEVVRDILA
-5935 LGEREAWSGS
+5935 LGEREAWSGG
-5945 VLSSA
+5945 VLSGV

-5959 HLGTTVTADTVVFAG
+5959 HLGTTVTAETVVFAG
-5974 EPLTPAVLDRTRAAM
+5974 EPLTQVVVDRTRAAL

-6007 TYTVPDASA
+6007 AYTVPD
-6016 VPDTGAGGAPGP
+6016 TGGTQGS

-6039 VRMYVLDEW
+6039 VRMYVLDGW

-6058 ELYIAGAGLARGY
+6058 ELYTAGDGLARGY
-6071 LGQPALTATRFVP
+6071 LGRPALTATRFVP
-6084 DPFDAE
+6084 DPFGTGP
-6090 RGGSRLYR
+6090 GGGRLYR
-6098 TGDVVRWTPAGVL
+6098 TGDRVRWTPAGVL

-6146 VVVARDLQMGGGKQ
+6146 VVVARDLAMGGGKH
-6160 LAGYV
+6160 LGGYV
-6165 VPVRPGTPAEGMEPL
+6165 VPVRSAAPVEGAEPM

-6187 FAGERLPDFMVPAVV
+6187 FAAERLPDFMVPAVV
-6202 TVIDAVPLTP
+6202 TVIDALPLTP

-6222 DPEFDAV
+6222 DPQFDAV
-6229 NEYRPPRTARE
+6229 HEYRPPRTTRE

-6299 GLAAKW
+6299 GLTAKW

-6313 PRLRKMTEE
+6313 PRLRRMTEE